1 MEINPS
7 HSQQNVVLN
16 QVAASRKTAADELAE
31 RRKTIEQ
38 DVPVPPQKN
47 QAVSGDTL
55 VLSEESLKRSQA
67 SFAQPPEIERPQIA
81 DRDQA
86 QQALGDLI
94 SGVSRDRGHVVAAH
108 GKISADRVRTLLN

>member
-7 HSQQNVVLN
+7 HSQQNVALN
-16 QVAASRKTAADELAE
+16 QVAASRRTVADELAE
-31 RRKTIEQ
+31 RRKTSEQ
-38 DVPVPPQKN
+38 NVPPQKN

-67 SFAQPPEIERPQIA
+67 SFAQIPEIERPQIA
-81 DRDQA
+81 SRDQA

-94 SGVSRDRGHVVAAH
+94 SGISREPGQVVAAH
-108 GKISADRVRTLLN
+108 GNTSADRVRTLLN